1 VGDAD
6 AVADAVAFGLAEAV
20 ELAVALGFA
29 VGGALGLSVGIAL
42 IVGRASGTLAP
53 MPPLFSQPLA
63 VNRSAPAMRTN
74 Q

>member
-6 AVADAVAFGLAEAV
+6 AVADAVAFGLAE
-20 ELAVALGFA
+20 AVALGFA

-42 IVGRASGTLAP
+42 IVGRTSGTLAP